1 MAVALVGKL
10 GLVAIKQISKPVAS
24 FVKREAKAHP
34 MLAFPLE
41 VAGGVTHRLSINFQR
56 LVLGK
61 SWLSAGSIH
70 TMSPLTREHAIDQ
83 GAELLGESVI
93 FGIAGATV
101 AFELIRQNRAK
112 EAASAKS
119 EANERLKWEVRALAA
134 PAGTRASPACSLPP
148 PPSTHT
154 RTHARALFPGR
165 APRDGRAR
173 RHAARHRSTLAPARR
188 PAGGAG
194 GTGGA
199 RLRAVVPI
207 DQ

>member
-119 EANERLKWEVRALAA
+119 EANERLKWEAVRLGTVERDDMRRDIGRLSLQLEDLQVALAA
-134 PAGTRASPACSLPP
+134 LEERAS
-148 PPSTHT
+148 
-154 RTHARALFPGR
+154 GR
-165 APRDGRAR
+165 WFR
-173 RHAARHRSTLAPARR
+173 
-188 PAGGAG
+188 
-194 GTGGA
+194 
-199 RLRAVVPI
+199 
-207 DQ
+207 